1 MATRQLEDVLKE
13 VRRIQIVAR
22 RQVNDLLAGEYLS
35 VFKGRGM
42 EFDAVREYVPGDEI
56 RSIDWNVTARTG
68 TPFVKTFCEEREL
81 TVILAVDISASGSF
95 GSFRLSKMETAVE
108 VAAVLMFT
116 ALRNHDKVGLL
127 FFTDDVVKYIP
138 PRKGRANVLRLIREL
153 LATEPVKAPTDISK
167 ALDFLGRV
175 QRRRCVV
182 FVMSDFLGPDCSHA
196 LAIANQRHDCVAV
209 TMEDPRES
217 SLPDVGFLTL
227 RDAETDE
234 LLELDTRHPRCAPCL
249 RKRLRNEKAAG
260 GLAPPGERRS
270 PRDSHGSALRVKP
283 AEVLSDA
290 RAATMT
296 VDGRTWPAPV
306 FPVGGGGEWH
316 SSARWASWWL
326 VAAACEQTRAN
337 PRRLR
342 GTSIERSAEKGPVK
356 LSVTVSP
363 REPRLSDLVDM
374 QVRVAF
380 PPGVEIKPPAF
391 GQAVGDFL
399 VRDYSERP
407 AETTGGGI
415 VPVPLS
421 IGAGARR

>member
-1 MATRQLEDVLKE
+1 M
-13 VRRIQIVAR
+13 
-22 RQVNDLLAGEYLS
+22 NDLLAGEYLS

-153 LATEPVKAPTDISK
+153 LATEPVKAQTDISK
-167 ALDFLGRV
+167 ALEFLGRV

-182 FVMSDFLGPDCSHA
+182 FVMSDFLGPDCSRA

-209 TMEDPRES
+209 TMGDPRES
-217 SLPDVGFLTL
+217 SVPDVGFLTL

-234 LLELDTRHPRCAPCL
+234 LLELDTRHPRVRAL
-249 RKRLRNEKAAG
+249 FAKAAQEREAAAG
-260 GLAPPGERRS
+260 GLAPPGERRP
-270 PRDSHGSALRVKP
+270 PRDSHRSAVRDQP
-283 AEVLSDA
+283 AEVLPDAGAAAMIVRTSDA
-290 RAATMT
+290 
-296 VDGRTWPAPV
+296 
-306 FPVGGGGEWH
+306 
-316 SSARWASWWL
+316 SASCCDRN
-326 VAAACEQTRAN
+326 AAAAVACCVMLRHGL

-342 GTSIERSAEKGPVK
+342 SDADSERATSPSPSANAIERKAEKGPVK
-356 LSVTVSP
+356 LLGA
-363 REPRLSDLVDM
+363 RLAA
-374 QVRVAF
+374 QA
-380 PPGVEIKPPAF
+380 A
-391 GQAVGDFL
+391 AVGSGGDGRHASSPSPTSRSNRRRSARPWATF
-399 VRDYSERP
+399 SSATTASGPPRP
-407 AETTGGGI
+407 ARRTC
-415 VPVPLS
+415 
-421 IGAGARR
+421 AGSTISWSRRTPAST